1 MTERAS
7 DGQSQIFDIAVVG
20 GGVVGCAAFR
30 EFTLAGASCVLL
42 ERNPDLIDGAS
53 KGNSGLL
60 HTGFDAAP
68 ATLEAQC
75 IREGY
80 RTYLDIRERLNLPLM
95 ATGAVLAAWTP
106 DELRR
111 LPAIADRA
119 RANHVT
125 DVRQISSEQL
135 RELEPGLSADALGG
149 ILVPGESIIDPWSA
163 PFAYALQGVRNGG
176 VIRRSTEV
184 LGGRL
189 EGGIWH
195 LSTSRGSLRAR
206 VVVNCA
212 GNYGDLVEAIA
223 RPSPFTI
230 RPRKGQFVIFDKS
243 AFGLIRGILLPV
255 PNERTKGVV
264 VSRTAYG
271 NLIVGPTAEDQEDRM
286 KAAVDRKQLMN
297 LIAQGVRML
306 PGLAAH
312 QVTATYAGLRPATLE
327 TKDYVIEALSGQ
339 RWITA
344 SGIRST
350 GLTASLGIAKHLRA
364 LYEESFGALVPLKDP
379 VWPRVQ
385 NLSEGGS
392 RRAFEP
398 GRAEIVCHCES
409 VTRDDIEEA
418 LSDPLA
424 ARSAGGL
431 KRRTRCMMGRC
442 QGFYCS
448 RRVLQIVGDRIPG
461 LVAPATNEDVAA

>member
-7 DGQSQIFDIAVVG
+7 GVQADVFDVAVVG

-30 EFTLAGASCVLL
+30 EFTLAGARCVLL
-42 ERNPDLIDGAS
+42 ERNADLIDGAS

-60 HTGFDAAP
+60 HTGFDAKP
-68 ATLEAQC
+68 GSLEARC
-75 IREGY
+75 VRDGY
-80 RTYLDIRERLNLPLM
+80 RTYLEVRERLNLPLM
-95 ATGAVLAAWTP
+95 ATGAILAAWTQ
-106 DELRR
+106 EERER
-111 LPAIADRA
+111 LPAIVARA
-119 RANHVT
+119 QANHVT
-125 DVRQISSEQL
+125 DVRQISREEL
-135 RELEPGLSADALGG
+135 RELEPGVSDAAVGG

-163 PFAYALQGVRNGG
+163 PFAYALQGVLNGG
-176 VIRRSTEV
+176 VVRRSTEV

-189 EGGIWH
+189 VDGIWR
-195 LSTSRGSLRAR
+195 LSTSKGSLGAR
-206 VVVNCA
+206 VVINCA
-212 GNYGDLVEAIA
+212 GNFGDLVEAIA

-243 AFGLIRGILLPV
+243 AFGLVRGILLPV

-271 NLIVGPTAEDQEDRM
+271 NLIVGPTAEDQEDRT
-286 KAAVDRKQLMN
+286 KATVDRKQLMN
-297 LIAQGVRML
+297 LIAQGVRMV
-306 PGLAAH
+306 PALAGH

-327 TKDYVIEALSGQ
+327 TKDYVIEALPGQ

-350 GLTASLGIAKHLRA
+350 GLTAALGIAKHLRG
-364 LYEESFGALVPLKDP
+364 LYEENFETLAPLGDP

-385 NLSEGGS
+385 NLSEGGP
-392 RRAFEP
+392 RRAFQA
-398 GRAEIVCHCES
+398 GRAEIVCHCEG

-418 LSDPLA
+418 LCEPLS
-424 ARSAGGL
+424 ARSLGGL

-448 RRVLQIVGDRIPG
+448 RRVLQIVGERIPDFT
-461 LVAPATNEDVAA
+461 LPADSQDAAA